1 MPDISKFIDGVSR
14 FQQQHFGDNPKL
26 ADELSRGQKPLAL
39 LIGCSDSRV
48 DPALLTDCAPGDL
61 FMIRNVANLVP
72 PYEPGGGFHGV
83 SSALEYAVCFLEVEH
98 IIIMGHSQCGGING
112 LMGMADGSSVGE
124 FIGKWVNIAAP
135 ARDKILKEMPDEP
148 PEEQAHACEKEAIQ
162 ISLNNL
168 QSFPWVKE
176 RMSQGKL
183 MIHGW
188 YYNIGTGQLKFLN
201 QLTKQF
207 EVLVEQYSS
216 EKLLNKL
223 AEDKPPTNES

>member
-1 MPDISKFIDGVSR
+1 MADISKFIDGVSR
-14 FQQQHFGDNPKL
+14 FQQEHFGGNPEL
-26 ADELSRGQKPLAL
+26 ADELSKGQKPLAL

-72 PYEPGGGFHGV
+72 PYEKDGGFHGV
-83 SSALEYAVCFLEVEH
+83 SSALEYAVCFLQVEH

-112 LMGMADGSSVGE
+112 LMSMADGSSVGE

-135 ARDKILKEMPDEP
+135 ARDKVLKELPDES
-148 PEEQAHACEKEAIQ
+148 PEEKAHACEKEAILV
-162 ISLNNL
+162 SLRNL

-176 RMSQGKL
+176 RMTQGKL

-188 YYNIGTGQLKFLN
+188 YYNIGTGQLKFYN
-201 QLTKQF
+201 QLTKQY
-207 EVLVEQYSS
+207 EVLVEHYTA
-216 EKLLNKL
+216 EKLINKL
-223 AEDKPPTNES
+223 SEDKPPAERS